1 MNPSVNILIVDDDPK
16 SLMALEALL
25 TGPERVI
32 FKAESGREALRY
44 LLKTDFALI
53 LMDVRMPVMDGFET
67 AALIRKREQS
77 KNTPIIF
84 VSAVSTLDSDVTKGV
99 SLGAID
105 YIFKPIDPRA
115 LKLKV
120 SLILNLFNYKTNSST
135 ISPSRPQPP
144 ASLPGE
150 AVQSN
155 STYHKEL

>member
-1 MNPSVNILIVDDDPK
+1 MVDDDPK

-32 FKAESGREALRY
+32 FKAESGQEALRY

-67 AALIRKREQS
+67 ATLIRQREQS

-84 VSAVSTLDSDVTKGV
+84 VSAVSTLDSDVAKGV
-99 SLGAID
+99 SLGAVD

-120 SLILNLFNYKTNSST
+120 SLILNLFNHKANSPA
-135 ISPSRPQPP
+135 ISPSGPQPP

-150 AVQSN
+150 AVQGN
-155 STYHKEL
+155 STYHKQL